1 MTDLMKINTKW
12 AGNTV
17 YSYEE
22 IDSTNAEAMRLAK
35 DGEKHGTLVT
45 AKKQYA
51 GRGRRGRTWESED
64 ADNIYM
70 SLLLRP
76 KFSAEKAPMLTLV
89 MAYSVAKVLRERE
102 DLEVKIK
109 WPNDLVIGK
118 KKICG
123 ILTEMKMEERAIS
136 SVIIGVGINVN
147 VENFPKELRD
157 KATSLKKE
165 AGREFCCTD
174 LIAKIMESFEENYNR
189 FAETEDVSF
198 MQDEYNEML
207 VNCGK
212 QVRILEPNNEYE
224 AFALGINEEG
234 ELLVE
239 KEDGKIERVFSG
251 EVSVRGMYE
260 YV

>member
-1 MTDLMKINTKW
+1 
-12 AGNTV
+12 
-17 YSYEE
+17 
-22 IDSTNAEAMRLAK
+22 
-35 DGEKHGTLVT
+35 
-45 AKKQYA
+45 
-51 GRGRRGRTWESED
+51 
-64 ADNIYM
+64 
-70 SLLLRP
+70 
-76 KFSAEKAPMLTLV
+76 
-89 MAYSVAKVLRERE
+89 
-102 DLEVKIK
+102 
-109 WPNDLVIGK
+109 
-118 KKICG
+118 
-123 ILTEMKMEERAIS
+123 MEERAIS

-251 EVSVRGMYE
+251 EVSVEECMNMYE
-260 YV
+260 KKKQYYVRQTHMKRNIILIRILTHCRTVLKMN